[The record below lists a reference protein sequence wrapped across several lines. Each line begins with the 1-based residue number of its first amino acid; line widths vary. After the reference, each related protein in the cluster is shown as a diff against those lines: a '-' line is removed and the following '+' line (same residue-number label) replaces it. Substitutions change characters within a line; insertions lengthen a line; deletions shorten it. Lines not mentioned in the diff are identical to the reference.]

1 VSATTAGAL
10 KSKIESLGLS
20 ISAYRDQAPEGTALP
35 YVEISEAIA
44 VVPDALEDG
53 AASTG
58 KETVSINVWQKYKTT
73 PGGNVL
79 AESPTLPGAIVRGIH
94 GQTLAT
100 APTRAYAVIV
110 HHLGPR
116 LIEEEP
122 NITQT
127 VIQATIW
134 RVL

>member
-10 KSKIESLGLS
+10 KAKIESLGLS

-35 YVEISEAIA
+35 YVTISEAIA
-44 VVPDALEDG
+44 VVPDLLEDG

-58 KETVSINVWQKYKTT
+58 KETVSIDVWQKWKTV
-73 PGGNVL
+73 PGGNTL

-94 GQTLAT
+94 AQSLGT

-110 HHLGPR
+110 NRLGPR
-116 LIEEEP
+116 LAEEES
-122 NITQT
+122 NITHT
-127 VIQATIW
+127 VIQATVW
-134 RVL
+134 RTL